1 MGRAQERTRHQIMTA
16 FLELLEQKYYDM
28 ISVSQISEESFVTRS
43 TFYRYFKD
51 KTTLLM
57 TVIEDTV
64 EKTVPDQPLLTQY
77 VTYVEQYWPLL
88 RHLSP
93 SRQSRADLH
102 DILNQILWEMINRRV
117 QGSSAVKDPVIDMI
131 RKAKHQ
137 EIMISA
143 VEGIMMG
150 ILERFVSEG
159 AEKINATELE
169 ETVQE
174 LVTKFSK

>member
-1 MGRAQERTRHQIMTA
+1 MTA
-16 FLELLEQKYYDM
+16 FLDLLEQKYYDM

-51 KTTLLM
+51 KTALLM

-102 DILNQILWEMINRRV
+102 DILNQILWEMIERRV
-117 QGSSAVKDPVIDMI
+117 QGSSTVEDPVIDMI
-131 RKAKHQ
+131 RQAKHRN
-137 EIMISA
+137 IMISA

-150 ILERFVSEG
+150 ILERYVSEG
-159 AEKINATELE
+159 AENINATELE

-174 LVTKFSK
+174 LVAKFSK